1 MPDHFHILAE
11 GKSEKSD
18 LMRFVKNFKQNSGY
32 WLSQNQPQVKWQ
44 KNFYDHILRRDEDV
58 AKQVRYILENPVRKG
73 LINNWKGYPFKGSTI
88 YNLEEW

>member
-1 MPDHFHILAE
+1 
-11 GKSEKSD
+11 
-18 LMRFVKNFKQNSGY
+18 MRFVKNFKQNSGY